1 MNIRYLLI
9 GLVVILIAIV
19 VFMSNPFPSTV
30 DEEPGQPSPHAVD
43 Q

>member
-9 GLVVILIAIV
+9 AIVVVLIAIV
-19 VFMSNPFPSTV
+19 VFMSNPFQATM